1 MEGDGEGPTAK
12 RGSST
17 ACPGASR
24 KDKGAG
30 HSAQNDDGQGARLRI
45 KAAATTATSYCWL
58 VNIASAQPQPRV
70 FVQALGWNITRAK
83 KRVMVA
89 ANNNPIRKIIQRYFS
104 HCSR

>member
-30 HSAQNDDGQGARLRI
+30 HSAQNDDGQGARLKI
-45 KAAATTATSYCWL
+45 KAAATTANRTSGVARQSL
-58 VNIASAQPQPRV
+58 EMTFEA
-70 FVQALGWNITRAK
+70 RA
-83 KRVMVA
+83 
-89 ANNNPIRKIIQRYFS
+89 FS
-104 HCSR
+104 MSLFFSIGKLP